1 MALLKQIRDP
11 ARNLF
16 QQQMMSDC
24 VKGSYDTLPIISTS
38 PRRSPLSALAI
49 RSKADRSTFSGRCI
63 GKVGSFS
70 S

>member
-1 MALLKQIRDP
+1 
-11 ARNLF
+11 
-16 QQQMMSDC
+16 
-24 VKGSYDTLPIISTS
+24 
-38 PRRSPLSALAI
+38 LSALAI